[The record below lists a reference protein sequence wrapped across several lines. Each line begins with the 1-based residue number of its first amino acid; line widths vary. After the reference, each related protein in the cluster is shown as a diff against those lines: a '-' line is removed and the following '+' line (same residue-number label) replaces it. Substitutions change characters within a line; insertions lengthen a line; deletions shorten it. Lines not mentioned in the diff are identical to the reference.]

1 MANRVLSECDNCGQ
15 YDDHPKLHYGPE
27 TYHHDCVPARVMRDI
42 TSVTD
47 YEVVE
52 NPAAPG
58 GQELRML
65 ARRPLD
71 EVADVP
77 QETLDNIHRLTKII
91 DKAKSGTRGPKLLT
105 YIEKLHA
112 GEGDEEN

>member
-1 MANRVLSECDNCGQ
+1 MANRAFTECDNCGQ
-15 YDDHPKLHYGPE
+15 YDDHPKFHYGPE
-27 TYHHDCVPARVMRDI
+27 TYHHDCIPARVMRDV

-65 ARRPLD
+65 ARRPLED
-71 EVADVP
+71 EPGVDDEIKANVA
-77 QETLDNIHRLTKII
+77 RLQQIVA
-91 DKAKSGTRGPKLLT
+91 KAKDGTRGPKLLA
-105 YIEKLHA
+105 YIEKLHE
-112 GEGDEEN
+112 GEGDN